1 MYIDLFL
8 GVGMSDTLTKKYGR
22 HVEAGEILF
31 HAGDTGE
38 EMFVIRSGSVRVYI
52 EAAGHEKTL
61 AILGSGEFVGEM
73 SLLTGKPRT
82 ANAQVHETGELLSIK
97 GRVLEEMIVHN
108 TEIALRLIKRL
119 AKRLEATDSLVA
131 VLIHRDAKERVIE
144 NLKRLADLHGW
155 TPGEEVTI
163 AADIPAMA
171 EQVGLDMDEVYDVIS
186 RLVKAGALVET
197 DCNWTIKDPDRLGEF
212 LSFLKK
218 KEQFR

>member
-1 MYIDLFL
+1 MVDSL
-8 GVGMSDTLTKKYGR
+8 SKKYGKT
-22 HVEAGEILF
+22 VESGELLF
-31 HAGDTGE
+31 RAGDTGE
-38 EMFVIRSGSVRVYI
+38 DMFVIRSGSVRVFI
-52 EAAGHEKTL
+52 EAAGQEKTL
-61 AILGSGEFVGEM
+61 AILGPGEFVGEM

-82 ANAQVHETGELLSIK
+82 ANAEVHESGELLTIT

-119 AKRLEATDSLVA
+119 AKRLEATDSLIA
-131 VLIHRDAKERVIE
+131 VLIHRDAKARVIE

-155 TPGEEVTI
+155 TAGESVTI

-186 RLVKAGALVET
+186 RLIKAGALVEE
-197 DCNWTIKDPDRLGEF
+197 DNNWIIQDPGRLGEF

-218 KEQFR
+218 KEQFK

>member
-1 MYIDLFL
+1 M
-8 GVGMSDTLTKKYGR
+8 GDTLTKKYGR
-22 HVEAGEILF
+22 FVEADEILF
-31 HAGDTGE
+31 HAGDTGQ
-38 EMFVIRSGSVRVYI
+38 EMFVIRSGAVRVYI
-52 EAAGHEKTL
+52 EAAGQEKTL
-61 AILGSGEFVGEM
+61 AILGPGEFVGEM

-82 ANAQVHETGELLSIK
+82 ANAVVHEAGELLTIE

-119 AKRLEATDSLVA
+119 AKRLEAADSLIA

-155 TPGEEVTI
+155 TPGETVTI

-171 EQVGLDMDEVYDVIS
+171 EQVGLGMDEVYDVIS
-186 RLVKAGALVET
+186 RLVKAGALVEEEG
-197 DCNWTIKDPDRLGEF
+197 NWTIKDPDRLGEF

-218 KEQFR
+218 KEQFK